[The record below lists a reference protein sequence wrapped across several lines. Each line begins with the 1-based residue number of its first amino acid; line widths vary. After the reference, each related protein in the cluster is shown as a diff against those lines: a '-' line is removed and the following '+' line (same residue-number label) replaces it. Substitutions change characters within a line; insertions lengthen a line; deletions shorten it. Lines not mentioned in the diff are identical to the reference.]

1 MSVLPALLILATAAL
16 PAAARAQSGTATDA
30 QPVTWDAALRLRHEH
45 VDDTAFRQPADA
57 TTLRLR
63 LGLGARL
70 APGWEA
76 YAQGEATAALHDAYN
91 NTANGKGTRPVVA
104 DPRSAELNQAWL
116 GWTGERGHLRAGRQR
131 MVLDNQRWVGPSAW
145 RQNEQTFDS
154 VAGRWQATPA
164 MSVSWAWLDRVHRVN
179 TRQALDPLARERALD
194 SHVAEIE
201 HKRGDRRAGAYL
213 VLHQDLDQ
221 PGASTRTYGARWAV
235 DRIREGHGWKLAL
248 DVARQD
254 DHGDNPGEFSHAYW
268 RIEPA
273 IARRGTTFGARWEHL
288 GGDGRHALQAPLG
301 TLHAFNGWADM
312 FLVTPA
318 GGLDDRFASVG
329 GRFLQHRGA
338 RAPTWV
344 LAYHDYRAD
353 TGGRYGHEIDA
364 SVSVPVSASTSVLLK
379 LADYRSRGFRS
390 DTRKLWLQLEWN
402 R

>member
-16 PAAARAQSGTATDA
+16 PAARAQPGTATDT

-45 VDDTAFRQPADA
+45 VDDDAFSQPADA

-63 LGLGARL
+63 VGLGARF

-91 NTANGKGTRPVVA
+91 STANGKGTLPVVA
-104 DPRSAELNQAWL
+104 DPQSAELNQAWL
-116 GWTGERGHLRAGRQR
+116 AWTGNRGHMRAGRQR
-131 MVLDNQRWVGPSAW
+131 VVLDNQRWVGPSAW
-145 RQNEQTFDS
+145 RQNEQTFDA

-164 MSVSWAWLDRVHRVN
+164 MSVAYAWLDRVHRVN
-179 TRQALDPLARERALD
+179 TRQALDPLARDRALD

-213 VLHQDLDQ
+213 VLHRDLDQ

-235 DRIREGHGWKLAL
+235 DRIREGAGWKMAL

-254 DHGDNPGEFSHAYW
+254 EHGDNPGDFSHAYW

-273 IARRGTTFGARWEHL
+273 IASRGLTVGAGWEHL

-329 GRFLQHRGA
+329 GRFPQQLGA
-338 RAPTWV
+338 HAPTWV

-353 TGGRYGHEIDA
+353 TGGGYGREVDA
-364 SVSVPVSASTSVLLK
+364 SVSVPVSPFTSVLLK
-379 LADYRSRGFRS
+379 LADYQSRGFRS
-390 DTRKLWLQLEWN
+390 DTWKMWLQLEWS